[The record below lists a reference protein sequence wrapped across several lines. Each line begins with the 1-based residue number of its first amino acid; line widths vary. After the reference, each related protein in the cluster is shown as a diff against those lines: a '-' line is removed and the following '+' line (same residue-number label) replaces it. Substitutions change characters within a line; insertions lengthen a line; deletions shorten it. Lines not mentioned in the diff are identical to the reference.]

1 VLAFVLWRGIGPR
14 ILIVGG
20 AVLLGVVIPLLY
32 LVIGPADE
40 GGFAFGYSNSLLLA
54 HWVAITAVVLLAL
67 ASWRMLAAAGGR
79 RADPRGPPS
88 DDRSLALRG
97 KVDKRDPELAGRPTL
112 PG

>member
-1 VLAFVLWRGIGPR
+1 
-14 ILIVGG
+14 
-20 AVLLGVVIPLLY
+20 
-32 LVIGPADE
+32 
-40 GGFAFGYSNSLLLA
+40 
-54 HWVAITAVVLLAL
+54 VLLAL

-79 RADPRGPPS
+79 RADPRRPPS